1 LLGHTAVRSQRA
13 NLMALRLGAQEPLSW
28 VAGYVLALAV
38 ADGAGATAAVLS
50 TQALRAGG
58 WGHPHIPFVILTAAL
73 PLLWWASVALAG
85 GYDPGVIG
93 RGFAETR
100 RVLRA
105 GVADVA
111 AVAILAYGIRND
123 VVHSYAVI
131 ALPATT
137 AATVALRY
145 GLRKG
150 LHRRWRRGECLR
162 RAVAVG
168 HQRPVADLI
177 TELRRETNHGL
188 SVVGACVAE
197 TPAPDD
203 VGGVPVHGGF
213 GQVWA
218 TVATLRADTVAVLSC
233 PELSGPRLRELAWQL
248 EQAGTDLYVVP
259 AVLDLAA
266 PRTSLRRAAGL
277 PMLHVEHPTLSGPA
291 QVVKG
296 LLDRMIAVAALA
308 VFSPLLMAIA
318 LAIRLS
324 DGGPALFRQTRLGKD
339 GVPFTLYKFRSMVVD
354 AEKRRAHLESRN
366 EVNGVLFKIRKDPRI
381 TRLGGWL
388 RRWSLDELP
397 QLLNVVRSEMSMIG
411 PRPWKARAYE
421 EAAMHDEFTRR
432 RLAVKPGITG
442 LWQVSGRAD
451 LPWEESVRLDVC
463 YVDNW
468 SFALDLRILW
478 KTGQAVIRGSGAY

>member
-1 LLGHTAVRSQRA
+1 
-13 NLMALRLGAQEPLSW
+13 MALRLGAQESLSW
-28 VAGYVLALAV
+28 VGGYVLAMAL
-38 ADGAGATAAVLS
+38 ADGAGATAAVLA

-58 WGHPHIPFVILTAAL
+58 WGHPHIPFVTLTAAL

-85 GYDPGVIG
+85 GYDPGIIG

-105 GVADVA
+105 GVADVG

-137 AATVALRY
+137 AATIALRY

-168 HQRPVADLI
+168 HQAPVGDLI
-177 TELRRETNHGL
+177 TALRRETNHGL

-197 TPAPDD
+197 TPVPLD
-203 VGGVPVHGGF
+203 VGGVPVHGGL

-218 TVATLRADTVAVLSC
+218 TVTTVRADTVAVLSC

-248 EQAGTDLYVVP
+248 EQAGTDLYVIP

-266 PRTSLRRAAGL
+266 PRTSLRRVGGL
-277 PMLHVEHPTLSGPA
+277 PVLHLDHPRLSGPG
-291 QVVKG
+291 QVIKG
-296 LLDRMIAVAALA
+296 LADRTAAVVGLL
-308 VFSPLLMAIA
+308 FLSPLLLAIA
-318 LAIRLS
+318 VVIRLS
-324 DGGPALFRQTRLGKD
+324 DGAPALFRQTRLGK
-339 GVPFTLYKFRSMVVD
+339 GGAPFTLYKFRSMVVD
-354 AEKRRAHLESRN
+354 AEKHRAHLESRN

-381 TRLGGWL
+381 TRLGSWL

-397 QLLNVVRSEMSMIG
+397 QLLNVARGEMSMIG

-421 EAAMHDEFTRR
+421 EAAGHDEFTRR

-451 LPWEESVRLDVC
+451 LPWEESVRLDAG

-468 SFALDLRILW
+468 SLVLDLQILW

>member
-1 LLGHTAVRSQRA
+1 MLGHTAVRSRA
-13 NLMALRLGAQEPLSW
+13 NLTALRLGAQESLSW
-28 VAGYVLALAV
+28 VGGYVLALAL
-38 ADGAGATAAVLS
+38 ADGAGATAAVLA
-50 TQALRAGG
+50 TQALRSGG

-73 PLLWWASVALAG
+73 PLLWWASVALSG

-93 RGFAETR
+93 RGFVEAR
-100 RVLRA
+100 CVLRA
-105 GVADVA
+105 GLADVS

-137 AATVALRY
+137 AATLALRY
-145 GLRKG
+145 GLRKE
-150 LHRRWRRGECLR
+150 LQRRWRRGECLR

-168 HQRPVADLI
+168 YQRPIADLI
-177 TELRRETNHGL
+177 TELRRENNHGL
-188 SVVGACVAE
+188 SVVAACVAE

-203 VGGVPVHGGF
+203 VAGVPVHGGL
-213 GQVWA
+213 GGVWA
-218 TVATLRADTVAVLSC
+218 TVSSLGADTVAVLSC
-233 PELSGPRLRELAWQL
+233 PELSGPRLRALAWEL

-259 AVLDLAA
+259 AVLDLAG
-266 PRTSLRRAAGL
+266 PRTSLRQAAGM
-277 PMLHVEHPTLSGPA
+277 PMLRVEHPALSGPA
-291 QVVKG
+291 QLIKG
-296 LLDRMIAVAALA
+296 FLERAAAVAAL
-308 VFSPLLMAIA
+308 VLLSPVLVALA

-324 DGGPALFRQTRLGKD
+324 DGGPALFRQTRLGKG

-354 AEKRRAHLESRN
+354 AEKHRAHLESAN

-381 TRLGGWL
+381 TMLGGWL

-397 QLLNVVRSEMSMIG
+397 QLLNVARGEMSLIG

-421 EAAMHDEFTRR
+421 EAAMRDEVTRR

>member
-1 LLGHTAVRSQRA
+1 VLGNTAVRSRA
-13 NLMALRLGAQEPLSW
+13 GALTVARLAARDSVAW
-28 VAGYVLALAV
+28 VSVYMLALVLA
-38 ADGAGATAAVLS
+38 DGTAATAAVLA
-50 TQALRAGG
+50 TQALRSGG
-58 WGHPHIPFVILTAAL
+58 WGHPHIPFVIMTASL
-73 PLLWWASVALAG
+73 PLLWWASMVLTG

-93 RGFAETR
+93 RGFAESR

-105 GVADVA
+105 GMANVAVI
-111 AVAILAYGIRND
+111 AILGYGIRND

-131 ALPATT
+131 ALPSAT
-137 AATVALRY
+137 AATLAFRY

-150 LHRRWRRGECLR
+150 LHWRWRHGGCLR

-168 HQRPVADLI
+168 YMQPITDLI
-177 TELRRETNHGL
+177 TELRRERNHGL

-203 VGGVPVHGGF
+203 VAGVPVHGGF

-248 EQAGTDLYVVP
+248 EQAGTDLCVVP
-259 AVLDLAA
+259 AVLDVAA
-266 PRTSLRRAAGL
+266 PRTSLRRAGGL
-277 PMLHVEHPTLSGPA
+277 PVLHVEHPSLTGRS
-291 QVVKG
+291 QVIKA
-296 LLDRMIAVAALA
+296 LADRTAAVAGL
-308 VFSPLLMAIA
+308 VLLSPLLLTIA
-318 LAIRLS
+318 LVIRLS
-324 DGGPALFRQTRLGKD
+324 DGGPALFRQTRLGKN
-339 GVPFTLYKFRSMVVD
+339 GAAFTLYKFRSMVVG
-354 AEKRRAHLESRN
+354 AEQHHAQLESRN

-381 TRLGGWL
+381 TRLGAWL
-388 RRWSLDELP
+388 RRWSVDELP
-397 QLLNVVRSEMSMIG
+397 QLLNVARGEMSMIG

-421 EAAMHDEFTRR
+421 EAASHDDFTWR

-451 LPWEESVRLDVC
+451 LPWEESVRLDVR

-468 SFALDLRILW
+468 SLALDLQILW

>member
-1 LLGHTAVRSQRA
+1 LGHTAARSRPA
-13 NLMALRLGAQEPLSW
+13 TLTALRLGGQESLSW
-28 VAGYVLALAV
+28 VGGYLLALAV
-38 ADGAGATAAVLS
+38 ADGAGATAAVFA
-50 TQALRAGG
+50 TQELRAGG

-73 PLLWWASVALAG
+73 PLLWWASVALSG

-105 GVADVA
+105 GMADVA

-131 ALPATT
+131 ALPATA

-145 GLRKG
+145 VLRKG

-168 HQRPVADLI
+168 YQQPVADLI

-188 SVVGACVAE
+188 SVVGACLAG
-197 TPAPDD
+197 TAPDE
-203 VGGVPVHGGF
+203 VGGVPVHGGL
-213 GQVWA
+213 GQVSA
-218 TVATLRADTVAVLSC
+218 AVANLRADTVAVLSC

-248 EQAGTDLYVVP
+248 EQDGTDLYVVP

-296 LLDRMIAVAALA
+296 LLDRVAAVAALL

-318 LAIRLS
+318 LAVRLS
-324 DGGPALFRQTRLGKD
+324 DGGPALFRQTRMGKD
-339 GVPFTLYKFRSMVVD
+339 GVPFTLYKFRSMVAD
-354 AEKRRAHLESRN
+354 AEKLRAHLESRN

-397 QLLNVVRSEMSMIG
+397 QLLNVARGEMSLIG

-421 EAAMHDEFTRR
+421 DAALHDEFTQR

-478 KTGQAVIRGSGAY
+478 KTGQAVIRGAGAY